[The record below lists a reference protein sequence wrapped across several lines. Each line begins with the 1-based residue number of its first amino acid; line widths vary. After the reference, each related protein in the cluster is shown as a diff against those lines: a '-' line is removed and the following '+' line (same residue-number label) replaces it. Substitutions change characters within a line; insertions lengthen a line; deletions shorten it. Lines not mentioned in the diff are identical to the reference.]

1 MRWVSIYISRP
12 RKNDWLDLFNKAN
25 AVEQLRFYRTV
36 SSHLESISPIH
47 LNNIP
52 NLGTARTGILVQE
65 DHYLTLPATERAVPR
80 EIHQNN
86 GEIRY
91 NVDQLA
97 NPDSFY
103 FWPGG
108 IWKNDCF
115 LLGEMASVHNVGF
128 TVAIV
133 KKIRYVMSKTFDFQG
148 AYWIGPEC
156 QRLYS
161 HFNIT
166 TDYRYPI

>member
-1 MRWVSIYISRP
+1 M
-12 RKNDWLDLFNKAN
+12 
-25 AVEQLRFYRTV
+25 
-36 SSHLESISPIH
+36 SSHLESISFIH

-91 NVDQLA
+91 NVDSIGQSQLVL
-97 NPDSFY
+97 
-103 FWPGG
+103 
-108 IWKNDCF
+108 F
-115 LLGEMASVHNVGF
+115 LARRYLEERLLSSRRNGVRSPNVGF